1 VRLIALIAAAL
12 AAMTLAGCAG
22 RPDGILVPVAETA
35 PGASKV
41 EMLVATT
48 RSAQGA
54 TPGEMFTGERGQSVQ
69 FADLTISIPPDSARK
84 IGEVQ
89 WPSGK
94 IGNPATDF
102 VTLKAEKLVPK
113 EAARRFSARIK
124 RTPNRQVLLFV
135 HGYNTRFE
143 EAVYR
148 FAQIVHDSHAEVQP
162 VLFTWPSRGQLLAY
176 GYDRESANY
185 SRDALESILQILA
198 KDPNVG
204 EISILAHSMGNWV
217 TMEALRQMA
226 IRNKGIA
233 SKIKNVMLAS
243 PDVDPDV
250 FRRQLAE
257 IGPKRPPFIL
267 FTSQDDAA
275 LGLSRRVWGGLPRLG
290 AVDPAKEPYKSE
302 FAAEKLTVVDLTKV
316 KANNSIAHDKFAQSG
331 VVNAIGARLASGQAL
346 GDGGA
351 SLGETLGQVA
361 TGAVST
367 VGTAASIIVTAPVA
381 IIDPRSRD
389 AFGSQFN
396 RLGANATNLLR
407 SGTGEG
413 TIPY

>member
-1 VRLIALIAAAL
+1 
-12 AAMTLAGCAG
+12 
-22 RPDGILVPVAETA
+22 
-35 PGASKV
+35 
-41 EMLVATT
+41 MLVATT

-54 TPGEMFTGERGQSVQ
+54 TPGEMFTGERGQSLQ
-69 FADLTISIPPDSARK
+69 FADLTVSIPPDSARK
-84 IGEVQ
+84 VGEVQ
-89 WPSGK
+89 WPSGQ

-102 VTLKAEKLVPK
+102 VTLKAEKLAPK
-113 EAARRFSARIK
+113 EAAARFSARIK

-148 FAQIVHDSHAEVQP
+148 FAQIVHDSSAAVQP
-162 VLFTWPSRGQLLAY
+162 VLFTWPSRGRLLAY

-185 SRDALESILQILA
+185 SRDALESILQTLA

-226 IRNKGIA
+226 IRNKGVA
-233 SKIKNVMLAS
+233 SKIRNVMLAS

-257 IGPKRPPFIL
+257 IGPKRPPFIVFL
-267 FTSQDDAA
+267 SQDDAA
-275 LGLSRRVWGGLPRLG
+275 LGISRRVWGLPRLG
-290 AVDPAKEPYKSE
+290 AVDPSKEPYKSE

-346 GDGGA
+346 GDGRA
-351 SLGETLGQVA
+351 SFGEALGQVA
-361 TGAVST
+361 TGAAAT

-381 IIDPRSRD
+381 IIDKRSRD
-389 AFGSQFN
+389 AFGSQFD
-396 RLGANATNLLR
+396 RLGASASDLLR
-407 SGTGEG
+407 SSTGSGEG
-413 TIPY
+413 AIPY